1 MLSQGVVERSSG
13 GSGKPSTAF
22 SLDLDSGGT
31 FTDAVVGT
39 DQGPV
44 GVKVLSTPHDLTICF
59 RHAIAKAADA
69 IGLDV
74 HELLGSVGVVRF
86 STTVG
91 TNAIIEGRG
100 PRLGLLIAQVDDAA
114 VRALPADRLPGALID
129 CIEALPVSSSTDE
142 ILQGVERLLGASV
155 DRIVVALA
163 DGAPGAT
170 RESER
175 ALRAAIAAQYP
186 RHILGAVPLL
196 LSSDV
201 AGEDEFPRRLA
212 TALLNA
218 YLHPALEHFLYETE
232 TILAA
237 DHCPR
242 PLLVFGND
250 GTSNRVAKVTAL
262 RTYNSGPSGGV
273 EAVAAFARR
282 YRLERVVGI
291 DIGGTSTDLS
301 FATSGVP
308 EVQDHGIIG
317 GTEVSLGMRRV
328 DAFGGGGG
336 TIARVHD
343 GAIVVGP
350 DSAGSA
356 PGPAGYG
363 FGGVEPT
370 VTDAAIALGRI
381 APDAVLAGEIALQ
394 VDRAEQ
400 AIRERLAEPLGLSVE
415 HAALQV
421 LDALEQAIADRI
433 AEGAAQRDWD
443 LDAVTLIAFGG
454 AGPGHAASIAA
465 RASIARVLVPADAG
479 VLSALG
485 IGFSDVE
492 HRYEQRVSN
501 DSRAVVA
508 ARSELE
514 RRARLDM
521 SGEGF
526 AGERVDL
533 DWQASDAGGDKSGA
547 VLRLRARGRLP
558 HIEFAERVGMS
569 EAVDPSASR
578 LVMWDHNGPRSTPTY
593 DRDELLARGGRVTGP
608 AMVHGDLLTLAVAPG
623 WDLEVDRY
631 GQFRLTAGVEARA

>member
-1 MLSQGVVERSSG
+1 MLSQTAVERSPR
-13 GSGKPSTAF
+13 GSAERSTPF

-44 GVKVLSTPHDLTICF
+44 GVKVLTTPHDLTICF

-69 IGLDV
+69 VGLDV
-74 HELLGSVGVVRF
+74 HELLGAVGVVRF

-91 TNAIIEGRG
+91 TNAVIERRG
-100 PRLGLLIAQVDDAA
+100 PRLGLLVAQVDDAA

-129 CIEALPVSSSTDE
+129 CVEAIPASSSTGE

-163 DGAPGAT
+163 SGGPGEP

-175 ALRAAIAAQYP
+175 ALRATIAAHYP

-196 LSSDV
+196 LSTDV
-201 AGEDEFPRRLA
+201 AGEDEFRRRLA
-212 TALLNA
+212 TALVNA
-218 YLHPALEHFLYETE
+218 YLHPALEQFLYETE
-232 TILAA
+232 KILAA
-237 DHCPR
+237 DHYPR

-282 YRLERVVGI
+282 YRLEHVVGV

-301 FATSGVP
+301 FATAGQP
-308 EVQDHGIIG
+308 EDRDHGIIG
-317 GTEVSLGMRRV
+317 STEVSLRMRHV

-336 TIARVHD
+336 TIARVRD
-343 GAIVVGP
+343 GTIVVGP

-370 VTDAAIALGRI
+370 VTDAAITLGRI
-381 APDAVLAGEIALQ
+381 APDGVLAGEIAIH

-400 AIRERLAEPLGLSVE
+400 AIRERLAEPLGISVE
-415 HAALQV
+415 HAALEV

-433 AEGAAQRDWD
+433 AQGAAERGWD
-443 LDAVTLIAFGG
+443 LNAVTLIAFGG

-465 RASIARVLVPADAG
+465 RAGIARVLAPADAG

-492 HRYEQRVSN
+492 HRYEQRVSHE
-501 DSRAVVA
+501 SRTVA
-508 ARSELE
+508 AARAELE

-526 AGERVDL
+526 VGERVEL
-533 DWQASDAGGDKSGA
+533 EWQASDDGGDENGPA
-547 VLRLRARGRLP
+547 VRLRARGRLP
-558 HIEFAERVGMS
+558 HVEFSERVGAS
-569 EAVDPSASR
+569 EAVASSGSR
-578 LVMWDHNGPRSTPTY
+578 VVVWDDDGPRSTPRH
-593 DRDELLARGGRVTGP
+593 DRDELLGRGGRVTGP
-608 AMVHGDLLTLAVAPG
+608 AIVHSDVLTLAVPPG

-631 GQFRLTAGVEARA
+631 GQFCLTTGAGARA